1 MRRRVGSM
9 GKAVLVL
16 CALACPAVAVR
27 AAGAVVPG
35 VSSKVIQ
42 EAKGYNSWP
51 MIQTVD
57 GRLCCAYSR
66 GSAHS
71 IGEGRR
77 GVWARVSS
85 DGGKSWSD
93 ESLVANDPDVGE
105 VTIGKGLDAD
115 GAMLLWV
122 RCWGKERH
130 HDLYRSTDG
139 IRFAR
144 IASPKLDP
152 VPMQITDVFAVPT
165 VGLMSLWFSEGYRAD
180 ADRSWGTLTSADGGR
195 TWVRQTVERG
205 LAREDWPTEPCG
217 VYIGDGRILV
227 IARSEGGTRHQ
238 FQMVSTDFGRT
249 WRKHRTN
256 ITDVAESTPS
266 ILFDA
271 KTGLVSNYYYQR
283 GARKLKCRVA
293 EAADVFDRPT
303 AWPDPVVHFEGKEA
317 RAYDAGNVNATELGG
332 MHYVATYTG
341 TTSDTAV
348 VVVTVPAPTRR
359 TGGVRDVGQTEESR

>member
-1 MRRRVGSM
+1 MWRIPVVAFLTWSCQVADIR
-9 GKAVLVL
+9 A
-16 CALACPAVAVR
+16 AEAVAPCMNFK
-27 AAGAVVPG
+27 VVH
-35 VSSKVIQ
+35 

-51 MIQTVD
+51 MIQAVN

-66 GSAHS
+66 GTAHS

-93 ESLVANDPDVGE
+93 EALVADDPNVGE

-122 RCWGKERH
+122 RCWGRERH

-139 IRFAR
+139 LRFEK
-144 IASPKLDP
+144 IASPALDP

-165 VGLMSLWFSEGYRAD
+165 VGLMSLWFSEGYKAD
-180 ADRSWGTLTSADGGR
+180 ADRSWGTLASADGGR
-195 TWVRQTVERG
+195 TWKRQTVESG
-205 LAREDWPTEPCG
+205 LRREDWPTEPCG
-217 VYIGDGRILV
+217 VYLGEGRILV
-227 IARSEGGTRHQ
+227 VARSEGATRHQ

-249 WRKHRTN
+249 WRKYRTN
-256 ITDVAESTPS
+256 IIDVAESTPS
-266 ILFDA
+266 LVFDA

-283 GARKLKCRVA
+283 GARKLKRRVA
-293 EAADVFDRPT
+293 DAATVFAHPT
-303 AWPDPVVHFEGKEA
+303 EWPAPEVHFKGKEA
-317 RAYDAGNVNATELGG
+317 RAYDAGNVNATVLDG

-348 VVVTVPAPTRR
+348 VVVTVPAPVGRQ
-359 TGGVRDVGQTEESR
+359 GGVRDARKSEEPR